1 MLGVGDSLRS
11 RSFARAGRFAD
22 SCSLGSGAFY
32 HPMHGP
38 KLLERITARR
48 AELDA
53 REELAEV
60 RDERDELAVAERV
73 VEQVSEQLANERAAA
88 ALRPGRWAGER

>member
-1 MLGVGDSLRS
+1 M
-11 RSFARAGRFAD
+11 
-22 SCSLGSGAFY
+22 
-32 HPMHGP
+32 
-38 KLLERITARR
+38 
-48 AELDA
+48 
-53 REELAEV
+53 